1 MTATKR
7 APKPVTV
14 VAEEE
19 ATSIEEVIST
29 PPEDIAEAAEVDETP
44 TEGGVEEAK
53 PKRQNFSHTNCDHEA
68 TKAARAKC
76 RKGRG
81 TDQPR
86 LRALMPRNPSQ
97 CSRSITHRP

>member
-76 RKGRG
+76 RK
-81 TDQPR
+81 D
-86 LRALMPRNPSQ
+86 RAKLAEAPSADAEEPV
-97 CSRSITHRP
+97 TV